1 MYLEH
6 FCLKELPFSLTPN
19 THYFCDL
26 PGHMAAY
33 NVLKFS
39 LRSGESL
46 VKVIGEV
53 GAGKTL
59 LCRKVLNGM
68 DNNFVLAYIPNPNL
82 SPAGMHKT
90 IARELSI
97 PLTEDM
103 DDGTILEKITELL
116 IYLRRK
122 GKKVALLIDEAQT
135 LSDESLEALRLLT
148 NIETESEKL
157 LQIVLFAQPELDVR
171 LNQHR
176 FRQLKQRISFSH
188 YLGPIDKRHLDT
200 YLSYRLATAG
210 HTKGELFNRSARDLL
225 YRSSHG
231 IPRVINILSHKA
243 MLVAYGRGRKK
254 ISRAEVAEAVRDSLS
269 LTASASSKQQGG
281 MLTISLT
288 VLVIALLAG
297 FAYFYQLSPLFSLG
311 Q

>member
-6 FCLKELPFSLTPN
+6 FGLKELPFTLTPN

-46 VKVIGEV
+46 IKVIGEV

-68 DNNFVLAYIPNPNL
+68 DSDFVLAYIPNPNL
-82 SPAGMHKT
+82 SPTGIHRT
-90 IARELSI
+90 IARELGLPI
-97 PLTEDM
+97 TEDM
-103 DDGTILEKITELL
+103 DDSTVLEKITANL
-116 IYLRRK
+116 IQLRRA

-157 LQIVLFAQPELDVR
+157 LQIVLFAQPELDIR
-171 LNQHR
+171 LNQHK

-188 YLGPIDKRHLDT
+188 YLGPIDKKYLDS

-210 HTKGELFNRSARDLL
+210 HTKGELFNRAARDLL
-225 YRSSHG
+225 YKSSQG
-231 IPRVINILSHKA
+231 IPRIINILSHKA
-243 MLVAYGRGRKK
+243 MLVAYGKGYKK
-254 ISRAEVAEAVRDSLS
+254 ISRVEVAEAIRDSMPLM
-269 LTASASSKQQGG
+269 ASATNKQEGG
-281 MLTISLT
+281 VLTFSL
-288 VLVIALLAG
+288 VLLVVALLAG
-297 FAYFYQLSPLFSLG
+297 FAYFYQVFNL
-311 Q
+311 

>member
-6 FCLKELPFSLTPN
+6 FGLKELPFSLTPN

-39 LRSGESL
+39 LRSGEGL
-46 VKVIGEV
+46 IKVIGEV

-68 DNNFVLAYIPNPNL
+68 DGDFVLAYIPNPNL
-82 SPAGMHKT
+82 SPTGMHKT

-97 PLTEDM
+97 PITEDM
-103 DDGTILEKITELL
+103 DDSTILEKITELL
-116 IYLRRK
+116 IQLRRS
-122 GKKVALLIDEAQT
+122 GKHVALLIDEAQT

-171 LNQHR
+171 LNQHK

-188 YLGPIDKRHLDT
+188 YLGPIDKKYLDA
-200 YLSYRLATAG
+200 YLGYRLATAG
-210 HTKGELFNRSARDLL
+210 HARGELFNHAARELL
-225 YRSSHG
+225 YKASQG

-243 MLVAYGRGRKK
+243 MLVAYGRGSKK
-254 ISRAEVAEAVRDSLS
+254 ISRAEMLEAIKDSAPLM
-269 LTASASSKQQGG
+269 ASASNRQQGG
-281 MLTISLT
+281 ALTFSLT

-297 FAYFYQLSPLFSLG
+297 FAYFYQLFPFFSLG
-311 Q
+311 